1 MAVFR
6 VVDGKAFLVKS
17 IPPEKEEEFLKLNP
31 KGFARVETYP
41 PCRFETWRY
50 NPETGEIEI
59 DQERFVE
66 QAVKVFSEE
75 LKRKEFQRLQEVLS
89 DYGYKD
95 LGDVQYWHSQNPDDH
110 EPKELLEWYSAYDDA
125 IWEEIDSLNGKTFEE
140 LKDYN
145 PKEVELRIFEQTA
158 EKLPKEE
165 E

>member
-31 KGFARVETYP
+31 KGFVRVETYP

-66 QAVKVFSEE
+66 RAVKTFSEE
-75 LKRKEFQRLQEVLS
+75 LKRKEFERVAEVLES
-89 DYGYKD
+89 YGYKD
-95 LGDVQYWHSQNPDDH
+95 LGDVRFWADQDPSDE
-110 EPKELLEWYSAYDDA
+110 EPAKLLEWYKTYDDA
-125 IWEEIDSLNGKTFEE
+125 IWEEIGNLQNKTFEE

-145 PKEVELRIFEQTA
+145 SVEVEQRIFEQTQS
-158 EKLPKEE
+158 KLPPLED
-165 E
+165 